1 MRENYA
7 VEYYVGVILMHWTSS
22 GSPWLTQDGEV

>member
-7 VEYYVGVILMHWTSS
+7 VEDYVGVKLMHWTSS
-22 GSPWLTQDGEV
+22 GSPWLSQDGEA